1 MSVFYNI
8 IISIYHFLITIS
20 SIFSSKSKE
29 WITGRKNLWDDLKLK
44 TKQSKDIV
52 WFHCASYGEYEQ
64 AKELII
70 AYKLKYTNHKILL
83 TFFSPSG
90 YQNYKDLNIADF
102 VFYIPLDTKK
112 NANKFIKIVNP
123 IKVIFVK
130 YEFWLNFIS
139 IISKKNIPLFF
150 ISVIFRND
158 MILLKSTWFRS
169 KLKKITHIF
178 LQDQNSADI
187 LLKNGFNNFS
197 VTGDTRFDTVLSNLK
212 NLKSNNLVEKFC
224 KNSFV
229 IIGGSTW
236 QKEEKILNSYINEFP
251 NKKYIIVPH
260 ELDRLDKLKKDTNGI
275 MLSKANMQN
284 IKNSNVLIVDSIG
297 TLSTLY
303 KYANIAFVGG
313 GFAKGIHNVLEPIVF
328 KVPVIIGPNYS
339 KSNEAESL
347 IKIGY
352 VKVIKN
358 FDEFKN
364 TIESLKMKKITDNY
378 IKKNSG
384 SVRKIIKK
392 I

>member
-1 MSVFYNI
+1 MF
-8 IISIYHFLITIS
+8 
-20 SIFSSKSKE
+20 
-29 WITGRKNLWDDLKLK
+29 
-44 TKQSKDIV
+44 
-52 WFHCASYGEYEQ
+52 
-64 AKELII
+64 
-70 AYKLKYTNHKILL
+70 
-83 TFFSPSG
+83 
-90 YQNYKDLNIADF
+90 
-102 VFYIPLDTKK
+102 
-112 NANKFIKIVNP
+112 
-123 IKVIFVK
+123 
-130 YEFWLNFIS
+130 
-139 IISKKNIPLFF
+139 
-150 ISVIFRND
+150 
-158 MILLKSTWFRS
+158 LLKSTWFRS

-212 NLKSNNLVEKFC
+212 NLKSNNLVKEFC
-224 KNSFV
+224 RNSFV

-236 QKEEKILNSYINEFP
+236 QKEEEILISYINEFP

-260 ELDRLDKLKKDTNGI
+260 ELDRLDKLKRDTNGI

-284 IKNSNVLIVDSIG
+284 IKNSNILIVDSIG
-297 TLSTLY
+297 ILSKLY

-328 KVPVIIGPNYS
+328 KVPVIIGPNYFKS
-339 KSNEAESL
+339 KEAESL

-364 TIESLKMKKITDNY
+364 AIESLKIKKITDSY
-378 IKKNSG
+378 IKQNSG
-384 SVRKIIKK
+384 SVEKIIKK